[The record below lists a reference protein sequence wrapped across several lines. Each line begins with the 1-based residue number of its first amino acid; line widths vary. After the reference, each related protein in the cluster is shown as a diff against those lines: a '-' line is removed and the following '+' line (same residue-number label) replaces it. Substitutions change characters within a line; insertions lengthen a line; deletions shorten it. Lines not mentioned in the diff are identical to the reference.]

1 MLLTSKAESV
11 NITLDYVIIVIK
23 TQKGMFINRKLMK
36 ELENDVED
44 EWYFLR
50 NDCYFAVN
58 ESFNYFIGFLAAFS
72 WNPAYYAAD
81 KQVVKICNDVYADT
95 LADN

>member
-44 EWYFLR
+44 E
-50 NDCYFAVN
+50 
-58 ESFNYFIGFLAAFS
+58 
-72 WNPAYYAAD
+72 
-81 KQVVKICNDVYADT
+81 
-95 LADN
+95 